1 MLSLAKLR
9 RATAVFIASSAF
21 FAIVFAMIVTTS
33 VTASAQTL
41 PAPKAVTDPKQ
52 LISTNVENLQ
62 QLFVEQLRD
71 LYDGEQQITEALP
84 KLIEK
89 ASNPQL
95 KSALQEHL
103 EITQRQIDRLDEIFD
118 QLDEDA
124 EGETC
129 KGMKGVIKE
138 GDDLVGKADDPAVRD
153 ASIITSAQRVEHY
166 EIAGYGTV
174 KTYARQLGKQDFAR
188 ILEEILNEE
197 KEADKKLTQIAES
210 VNIEAKA
217 A

>member
-1 MLSLAKLR
+1 MALFS
-9 RATAVFIASSAF
+9 
-21 FAIVFAMIVTTS
+21 M
-33 VTASAQTL
+33 
-41 PAPKAVTDPKQ
+41 
-52 LISTNVENLQ
+52 NVENLQ

-103 EITQRQIDRLDEIFD
+103 DITNQQIERLEEIFD

-124 EGETC
+124 DGETC

-138 GDDLVGKADDPAVRD
+138 GDDLVGKADDAAVRD

-166 EIAGYGTV
+166 EMAGYGTV
-174 KTYARQLGKQDFAR
+174 KTYARQLGKPELAS

-197 KEADKKLTQIAES
+197 KEADQTLTQLAES
-210 VNIEAKA
+210 INIEAKA

>member
-1 MLSLAKLR
+1 MALFS
-9 RATAVFIASSAF
+9 
-21 FAIVFAMIVTTS
+21 M
-33 VTASAQTL
+33 
-41 PAPKAVTDPKQ
+41 
-52 LISTNVENLQ
+52 NVDNLHE
-62 QLFVEQLRD
+62 LFVEQLRD

-84 KLIEK
+84 KLIAK

-103 EITQRQIDRLDEIFD
+103 EVTNRQIERLENIF
-118 QLDEDA
+118 QELE
-124 EGETC
+124 EKPKGESC

-138 GDDLVGKADDPAVRD
+138 GDDLVSKADDPAVRD
-153 ASIITSAQRVEHY
+153 ASIITSCQRVEHY

-174 KTYARQLGKQDFAR
+174 KTYARQIGRQEWAQ
-188 ILEEILNEE
+188 ILDEILGEE
-197 KEADKKLTQIAES
+197 KEADQKLTQIAES

>member
-1 MLSLAKLR
+1 MALFSMK
-9 RATAVFIASSAF
+9 V
-21 FAIVFAMIVTTS
+21 
-33 VTASAQTL
+33 
-41 PAPKAVTDPKQ
+41 D
-52 LISTNVENLQ
+52 NLQ

-89 ASNPQL
+89 ASNPEL

-103 EITQRQIDRLDEIFD
+103 NITKQQISRLDSIFNK
-118 QLDEDA
+118 LDE
-124 EGETC
+124 EPSGESC

-138 GDDLVGKADDPAVRD
+138 GDDLVSKADDPAVRD

-174 KTYARQLGKQDFAR
+174 KTYARQLGKNEFAK
-188 ILEEILNEE
+188 ILEQILNEE
-197 KEADKKLTQIAES
+197 KEADQKLNQIAEN

>member
-1 MLSLAKLR
+1 MALFS
-9 RATAVFIASSAF
+9 
-21 FAIVFAMIVTTS
+21 M
-33 VTASAQTL
+33 
-41 PAPKAVTDPKQ
+41 
-52 LISTNVENLQ
+52 NVDNLQ
-62 QLFVEQLRD
+62 ELFVEQLRD

-103 EITQRQIDRLDEIFD
+103 QITQQQIQRLDEIFD

-124 EGETC
+124 DGESC

-138 GDDLVGKADDPAVRD
+138 GDDLVSKADDPGVRD

-174 KTYARQLGKQDFAR
+174 KTYARQLNRPEFAR
-188 ILEEILNEE
+188 ILEQILNEE
-197 KEADKKLTQIAES
+197 KEADQKLTQIAES

>member
-1 MLSLAKLR
+1 MALFS
-9 RATAVFIASSAF
+9 
-21 FAIVFAMIVTTS
+21 M
-33 VTASAQTL
+33 
-41 PAPKAVTDPKQ
+41 
-52 LISTNVENLQ
+52 NVDNLHE
-62 QLFVEQLRD
+62 LFVEQLRD
-71 LYDGEQQITEALP
+71 LYDGEQQITNALP

-103 EITQRQIDRLDEIFD
+103 EITQSQIRRLEQIFNS
-118 QLDEDA
+118 LSEDPS
-124 EGETC
+124 GESC

-138 GDDLVGKADDPAVRD
+138 GDDLVSKADDAAVRD

-174 KTYARQLGKQDFAR
+174 KTYARQLGRQDFASTLEQ
-188 ILEEILNEE
+188 ILGEE
-197 KEADKKLTQIAES
+197 KEADQKLTQIAES

>member
-1 MLSLAKLR
+1 MALFS
-9 RATAVFIASSAF
+9 
-21 FAIVFAMIVTTS
+21 M
-33 VTASAQTL
+33 
-41 PAPKAVTDPKQ
+41 
-52 LISTNVENLQ
+52 NVENLQ

-103 EITQRQIDRLDEIFD
+103 EITERQIERLDEIFEE
-118 QLDEDA
+118 LNEDA
-124 EGETC
+124 DGETC

-197 KEADKKLTQIAES
+197 KEADQKLTQLAES
-210 VNIEAKA
+210 INIEAKA

>member
-1 MLSLAKLR
+1 MALFS
-9 RATAVFIASSAF
+9 
-21 FAIVFAMIVTTS
+21 M
-33 VTASAQTL
+33 
-41 PAPKAVTDPKQ
+41 
-52 LISTNVENLQ
+52 NVDNLQ
-62 QLFVEQLRD
+62 ELFVEQLRD

-103 EITQRQIDRLDEIFD
+103 QITQQQIKRLDEIFD

-124 EGETC
+124 EGDSC

-138 GDDLVGKADDPAVRD
+138 GDDLVSKADDPGVRD

-174 KTYARQLGKQDFAR
+174 KTYARQLNRPEFAR
-188 ILEEILNEE
+188 ILEQILNEE
-197 KEADKKLTQIAES
+197 KEADQKLTQIAES